1 MQSSS
6 NAEEAKVYFAIF
18 IFVLFDDYSTC
29 LAKITR
35 LESSWTIC
43 NCL

>member
-18 IFVLFDDYSTC
+18 YLCSF
-29 LAKITR
+29 R
-35 LESSWTIC
+35 R
-43 NCL
+43 